1 MTWYFIPIPLSALV
15 WTIAAAYWK
24 FSTGDSIATSQPERD
39 LRFSSVV
46 EGIQQFGESTHAVA
60 PSRPSSDR
68 NDTAVSLSAK
78 LLTSPVEG
86 FGYAV
91 LKRVFDLVAS
101 LLGVI
106 VLGPVML
113 LIAALVKL
121 SSPGPAFFC
130 QDRVG
135 RHGRV
140 FTMVKFRTMF
150 LSSQH
155 ESDTVWT
162 PDGDSRV
169 TPLGLVLRRLSL
181 DELPQLFNVIRGDM
195 SLVGPRPERPYFVT
209 KFREDFRDYNTRHC
223 CHVGI
228 TGWAQVNGL
237 RGDTSISQRLQYDL
251 RYIED
256 WTFILDLRIL
266 ARTALVV
273 LTAQNG

>member
-1 MTWYFIPIPLSALV
+1 MLGQCISLVPRFVSESWQHLRLDNLWLPLRNSSMTWYFIPIPLSALV

-46 EGIQQFGESTHAVA
+46 EGIQQFGESLTRSAS
-60 PSRPSSDR
+60 SRPSSDR

-113 LIAALVKL
+113 LIAALVKSKL
-121 SSPGPAFFC
+121 SRPS
-130 QDRVG
+130 V
-135 RHGRV
+135 
-140 FTMVKFRTMF
+140 F
-150 LSSQH
+150 LSGPGRAPRKSFYHGEVPHHVLEQPARG
-155 ESDTVWT
+155 DTVWT

-169 TPLGLVLRRLSL
+169 TPLGLVLRTLSL
-181 DELPQLFNVIRGDM
+181 NVLLQLFNVIRGDM
-195 SLVGPRPERPYFVT
+195 SLVGATSRTSLLRHQVPRGFS
-209 KFREDFRDYNTRHC
+209 
-223 CHVGI
+223 
-228 TGWAQVNGL
+228 GL
-237 RGDTSISQRLQYDL
+237 QHAPLLSR
-251 RYIED
+251 RYHGMGPGE
-256 WTFILDLRIL
+256 WP
-266 ARTALVV
+266 A
-273 LTAQNG
+273 G